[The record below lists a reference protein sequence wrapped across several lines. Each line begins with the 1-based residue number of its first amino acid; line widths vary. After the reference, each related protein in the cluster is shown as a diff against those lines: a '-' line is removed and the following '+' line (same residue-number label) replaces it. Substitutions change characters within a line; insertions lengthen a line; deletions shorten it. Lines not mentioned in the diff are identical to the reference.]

1 VELLYVISRKKE
13 GDRMLKRA
21 MVVSGLVLSLAA
33 CGGGE
38 ESSGGESNGGGGEVD
53 TAAAEETFQQ
63 SCASC
68 HGGDLSGGA
77 GPALENVGSDL
88 SEEEIRTKIEEGG
101 GGMPANLIEGE
112 KADNVAAW
120 LAEKK

>member
-1 VELLYVISRKKE
+1 
-13 GDRMLKRA
+13 MLKRA

-33 CGGGE
+33 CGGGDE
-38 ESSGGESNGGGGEVD
+38 ESSGESNGGGEVD

-77 GPALENVGSDL
+77 GPALENVGSEH
-88 SEEEIRTKIEEGG
+88 SEEEIRNKIEEGG

-112 KADNVAAW
+112 EADNVAAW